1 MDDVVH
7 YKTLA
12 TRLAN
17 SLLMILILMRVDAI
31 DAEEMA
37 KGAMRL
43 FKARM
48 ERALKISWTQISLA

>member
-1 MDDVVH
+1 
-7 YKTLA
+7 
-12 TRLAN
+12 
-17 SLLMILILMRVDAI
+17 MILILMRVDAI

-37 KGAMRL
+37 KGDMRI

>member
-1 MDDVVH
+1 
-7 YKTLA
+7 
-12 TRLAN
+12 
-17 SLLMILILMRVDAI
+17 MILILMRVDAI

-48 ERALKISWTQISLA
+48 ERALKISLTKISLAKL